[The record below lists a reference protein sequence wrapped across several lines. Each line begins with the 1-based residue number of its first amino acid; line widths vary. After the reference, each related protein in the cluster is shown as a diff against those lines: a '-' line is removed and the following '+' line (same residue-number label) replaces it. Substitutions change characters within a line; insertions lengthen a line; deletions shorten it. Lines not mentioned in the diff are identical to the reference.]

1 MKRDEMAQNSSEKMD
16 LRSMD
21 IGADNRAR
29 LKALFPSV
37 FTETQNEKGEPIEVI
52 DFEKL
57 KANAVQIFS
66 ARNQRRDKTEQIPF
80 KTV

>member
-1 MKRDEMAQNSSEKMD
+1 MQGFEAEGRETMKKEEIENNSPEKMD

-21 IGADNRAR
+21 VSVDNRAR

-37 FTETQNEKGEPIEVI
+37 FTETQNERGEPIEVI

-57 KANAVQIFS
+57 KA
-66 ARNQRRDKTEQIPF
+66 EQILF
-80 KTV
+80 RTV